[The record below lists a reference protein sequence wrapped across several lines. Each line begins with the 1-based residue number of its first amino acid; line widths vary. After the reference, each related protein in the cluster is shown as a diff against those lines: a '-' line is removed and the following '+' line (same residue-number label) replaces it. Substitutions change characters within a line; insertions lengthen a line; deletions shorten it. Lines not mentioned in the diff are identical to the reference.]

1 MTNPLPHLCKK
12 TLETYNPVIRSSGIE
27 LQDYESLGDDWIL
40 DNSDIDFL
48 LEHGYI
54 DHADYSQSGP

>member
-40 DNSDIDFL
+40 DNSDIYFL

-54 DHADYSQSGP
+54 DHTDYSQYGP